1 MEIKHPKWE
10 KNNKIRNLVIW
21 QTILMGAVVEKI
33 LLTLHKAL
41 QLEMYVGI
49 IIASSSALSNPSE
62 ICLLQL
68 HFHYIFLRQ
77 QDH

>member
-62 ICLLQL
+62 ICLLQ

-77 QDH
+77 QEH